1 MSAPEGQIAD
11 ADPEELALAVAS
23 ATDEQL
29 AAGMRSELRGQILDE
44 IFRRMEEHFE
54 PSKAEGLDAVIH
66 FRISGR
72 PDGGHDEYE
81 VIVRRRAC
89 TVTKGRSATPRV
101 TLSIGSVEFLR
112 LVSGTA
118 NGPELFMSGRL
129 NIEGD
134 LPLAAQMVGLFRVPQ
149 PSAQQQEPAER

>member
-1 MSAPEGQIAD
+1 MSAPEVQLAD
-11 ADPEELALAVAS
+11 ADPTALARAVAT

-29 AAGMRSELRGQILDE
+29 AEGMRSELRGQILDE

-54 PSKAEGLDAVIH
+54 PSNADGLDAVIH

-72 PDGGHDEYE
+72 PDGGHDDYE
-81 VIVRRRAC
+81 LIVRERAC
-89 TVTKGRSATPRV
+89 TVTKGFSAAPRV

-118 NGPELFMSGRL
+118 TGPQLFIAGRL
-129 NIEGD
+129 GIRGD
-134 LPLAAQMVGLFRVPQ
+134 LLFAAQMAGLFRIPR
-149 PSAQQQEPAER
+149 PSG